1 MRFVD
6 EVEITVEAG
15 NGGSGCKSFRREA
28 GVPMGGPDGGDGGN
42 GGSVIAV
49 ASHDMHTLLDFRFQP
64 RWKAQD
70 GKKGSGMNCTGK
82 SGEDLVI
89 KVPLGTEL
97 LRIRSAKSEPELV
110 SDLSSDRQAFTI
122 AKGGRGGKG
131 NTFFKSATRQAPEHF
146 QPGEPGGSGT
156 YRLVLKLM
164 ADIGLIGSPN
174 AGKSTLISRISAA
187 RPKIADYPFTTLVP
201 NLGVVQ
207 AKGGRSFVVADIPG
221 LVPGAHTGKGLGL
234 QFLRHV
240 ERTRALVHLIDPN
253 AIDESGAPINPQES
267 FKLINVELAE
277 FSPELA
283 ARRQIVAL
291 TKADTTSDLSE
302 YEDAQREFAAKGIE
316 CHIISSSSG
325 LGLEGL
331 IDRMA
336 QHVG

>member
-1 MRFVD
+1 MRFID

-15 NGGSGCKSFRREA
+15 HGGSGCKSFRREA

-42 GGSVIAV
+42 GGSVIAI
-49 ASHDMHTLLDFRFQP
+49 ASHDIHTLLDFRFQP
-64 RWKAQD
+64 RWKAED

-82 SGEDLVI
+82 SGEDLII
-89 KVPLGTEL
+89 KVPIGTEIL
-97 LRIRSAKSEPELV
+97 HIKSAKSEPELV
-110 SDLSSDRQAFTI
+110 ADLNSDAQQFTI

-146 QPGEPGGSGT
+146 QPGEPGESGS

-253 AIDESGAPINPQES
+253 ALDDDGNTIDPQES
-267 FKLINVELAE
+267 FKLINHELAE

-291 TKADTTSDLSE
+291 TKADTTTDLSE
-302 YEDAQREFAAKGIE
+302 YEKTREKFIAAGID
-316 CHIISSSSG
+316 CYIISSSSG
-325 LGLEGL
+325 LGIEALV
-331 IDRMA
+331 DRMS
-336 QHVG
+336 QQI